1 MFEFEILTFLQGLND
16 LEYKKPKK
24 KTLFKDAEL
33 HSATSLSKVAEKFFP
48 YGTLIFIM

>member
-16 LEYKKPKK
+16 LEYKKPKEK
-24 KTLFKDAEL
+24 NFIQGRRIAFM
-33 HSATSLSKVAEKFFP
+33 TSLSKVAEKFFP